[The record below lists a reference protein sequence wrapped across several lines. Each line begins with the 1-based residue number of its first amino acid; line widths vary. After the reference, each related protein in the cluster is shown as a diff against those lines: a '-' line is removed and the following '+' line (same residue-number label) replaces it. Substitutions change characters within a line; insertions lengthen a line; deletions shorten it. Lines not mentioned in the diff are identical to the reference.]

1 MKVILAFAWGVYN
14 VKSGMLQA
22 FQDKNRSLK
31 MCQITMHA
39 MQPQKRFNRKCLK
52 GLMLLHSHPKT

>member
-1 MKVILAFAWGVYN
+1 MKVILAFARAVYN
-14 VKSGMLQA
+14 VKSGMLA

-39 MQPQKRFNRKCLK
+39 MQPQKRINRKCLK
-52 GLMLLHSHPKT
+52 GLMLLHLHPKT